1 MSRYSIRWIMRYML
15 VILFFSSSILAFGDT
30 PITFTFQAQIS
41 EVYQTTNKDKISI
54 VFSIYSNP
62 IDSIAL
68 WKEEHSAIL
77 NDGIITVTLG
87 QNEPL
92 LLDFSKDLW
101 LGMNIKGQE
110 IFPRLHITMVPKAI
124 YATVA
129 DSLSA
134 SFTGIVKSI
143 NGLSQQI
150 TLSAASPLKLEMK
163 SDTIQ
168 FGIDMKGIP
177 MVGDSIISLKRKVE
191 GFELA
196 ICNESIG
203 TEQLKD
209 HSITREKLQSGVIPV
224 SLPPEGVA
232 GGNLTGKYPNPQ
244 IREGSIEELHLSSTL
259 KQTLGIPSNGIN
271 IYSNNHSHQ
280 TEQKKVLT
288 TPIDTLLYF
297 QESRASTIP
306 NAPIRA
312 HMFTP
317 KGTDYDIDIVLSP
330 KGMGSFLAALPDDAS
345 GGMKRGIQAVDL
357 QLSRMANHQIASGDY
372 ASLIGGMNNAAS
384 GNHAIVLGG
393 ISNNAEGS
401 GASIIGGYNNHAGGT
416 YAFSSGNGNTAVGYA
431 SIAMGISNTSAVESS
446 AAIAGKNNYA
456 GAAHAIVLGGNFTH
470 ITAPSG
476 CAIGAINSTVQSSQG
491 IIVGGK
497 NNVLGG
503 SQSIILGGNGMTLS
517 HTAVNS
523 IATLANNQTLSRNM
537 TISAPNTFVMGNMD
551 LWLASNDNVAKG
563 VYFFEPGNI
572 QGHYPGNQHYTMLR
586 AGTQQQHIVYTLPLT
601 PPMQSSQVLIS
612 SPNGQMSWG
621 HSMQIHKNIYIDC
634 PQLQPAGGTAFCDLR
649 IQGVQSGAVIHIS
662 PKNDLPQGVCIASI
676 RVLQSNTV
684 RIAFMNATG
693 RFIDPP
699 PLTSDMLIV
708 Q

>member
-1 MSRYSIRWIMRYML
+1 MRNML
-15 VILFFSSSILAFGDT
+15 VILLFSTTIIAFGDT
-30 PITFTFQAQIS
+30 PITISFQAHIS
-41 EVYQTTNKDKISI
+41 ETYRKTKNEELSI
-54 VFSIYSNP
+54 VFSIYSSP
-62 IDSIAL
+62 KDSVVL
-68 WKEEHSAIL
+68 WKEQIDALLH
-77 NDGIITVTLG
+77 DGIINVTLG
-87 QNEPL
+87 KIEPL

-101 LGMNIKGQE
+101 MGMSIQGQE
-110 IFPRLHITMVPKAI
+110 IIPRLHIAMVPKAI

-129 DSLSA
+129 DSLSTKY
-134 SFTGIVKSI
+134 TGIVKSI
-143 NGLSQQI
+143 NGISQQV
-150 TLSAASPLKLEMK
+150 TLTAASPLNLEVNRD
-163 SDTIQ
+163 SIHL
-168 FGIDMKGIP
+168 GIDLNDISKK
-177 MVGDSIISLKRKVE
+177 VDSMISVRKNVE
-191 GFELA
+191 GIEREISSA
-196 ICNESIG
+196 SVG
-203 TEQLKD
+203 TEQLKYR
-209 HSITREKLQSGVIPV
+209 SITKEKLQSGVIPV

-244 IREGSIEELHLSSTL
+244 IREGSIEELHLSSSL
-259 KQTLGIPSNGIN
+259 KQTLGIERNANN
-271 IYSNNHSHQ
+271 ILSNNDLNLI
-280 TEQKKVLT
+280 EQVKVLT
-288 TPIDTLLYF
+288 IPIDTLMYF
-297 QESRASTIP
+297 KESRSTNSPNTPIP
-306 NAPIRA
+306 A

-330 KGMGSFLAALPDDAS
+330 KGLGSFLSSLPDDAS

-357 QLSRMANHQIASGDY
+357 QLSRTANHQIASGDY
-372 ASLIGGMNNAAS
+372 ASLIGGMNNSAS

-401 GASIIGGYNNHAGGT
+401 GSSIIGGYNNHADGT
-416 YAFSSGNGNTAVGYA
+416 YAFSSGKGNTAVGYA
-431 SIAMGISNTSAVESS
+431 SIAMGISNASAVESS

-476 CAIGAINSTVQSSQG
+476 AAIGSINSTVQSSQG

-523 IATLANNQTLSRNM
+523 IATLANNQTMSRNM
-537 TISAPNTFVMGNMD
+537 TISTPNTFVMGNMD
-551 LWLASNDNVAKG
+551 LWLASNDNIAKG

-572 QGHYPGNQHYTMLR
+572 QGNYPGDQHYTMLR
-586 AGTQQQHIVYTLPLT
+586 AGIQQQHILYTLPLN

-621 HSMQIHKNIYIDC
+621 HSMQIHKNMYIDC
-634 PQLQPAGGTAFCDLR
+634 PQLPPAGGTAFCDLR
-649 IQGVQSGAVIHIS
+649 IQGVQSGAVIHMS

-693 RFIDPP
+693 RIIDPP
-699 PLTSDMLIV
+699 PLTSDMLII